1 MPIQLVQEGDVF
13 VVQVEGEL
21 NHHAAEVLRAEIE
34 SALDQ
39 EACDFI
45 VDMSDCTGI
54 DSNGLET
61 LTWLDRQCRERL
73 GMCKMC
79 MVGEDLM
86 RVLAIT
92 RLENQLD
99 ICQTADHAMA
109 ELKSA

>member
-1 MPIQLVQEGDVF
+1 MSTQLVQEGDVF

-21 NHHAAEVLRAEIE
+21 NHNAAEALRAEIE
-34 SALDQ
+34 SALAKD
-39 EACDFI
+39 ACDF
-45 VDMSDCTGI
+45 VMDMSDCTGI

-73 GMCKMC
+73 GMCKVC
-79 MVGEDLM
+79 MLGEDLM
-86 RVLAIT
+86 AVLAIT

-99 ICQTADHAMA
+99 VCRTADDALA